1 MPIYT
6 CTVAEGTLTGESKS
20 ALAAEIT
27 RLHATINHVPPTY
40 VNVIFSE
47 LPPGD
52 VFVGGEPG
60 KPLIITGWARRGHPQ
75 EAVTHLATAAASAAA
90 RITGVDERHVMV
102 VIEDSPAQSAVEGGL
117 VLPEPGHEAEW
128 LRQMESGA

>member
-27 RLHATINHVPPTY
+27 RIHAAINHVPPTY

-47 LPPGD
+47 LPTGD

-75 EAVTHLATAAASAAA
+75 EAVTRLVVEVASAAA
-90 RITGVDERHVMV
+90 RVSGLDERHIMV
-102 VIEDSPAQSAVEGGL
+102 VIQDSPAQSAIEGGR
-117 VLPEPGHEAEW
+117 VLPEPGQEAEW
-128 LRQMESGA
+128 LRQVGP

>member
-6 CTVAEGTLTGESKS
+6 CTVAEGTLTAESKA

-27 RLHATINHVPPTY
+27 KIHAAINGVPPTY
-40 VNVIFSE
+40 VNVIFAE
-47 LPPGD
+47 MPAGD

-60 KPLIITGWARRGHPQ
+60 RPLIISGWARRGHPQ
-75 EAVTHLATAAASAAA
+75 EAVTRLATEVASAAA
-90 RITGVDERHVMV
+90 RIAGMDERHVMV
-102 VIEDSPAQSAVEGGL
+102 VIEDSPAQSAVEGGR

-128 LRQMESGA
+128 LREVEG

>member
-6 CTVAEGTLTGESKS
+6 CTVAEGTLTAETKA

-27 RLHATINHVPPTY
+27 KIHAAINGVPPTY
-40 VNVIFSE
+40 VNVIFAE
-47 LPPGD
+47 MPPSD

-60 KPLIITGWARRGHPQ
+60 KPLIISGWARRGHPQ
-75 EAVTHLATAAASAAA
+75 EAVTRLATEVASAAA
-90 RITGVDERHVMV
+90 RIAGMDERHVMV
-102 VIEDSPAQSAVEGGL
+102 VIEDSPAQSAVEGGR

-128 LRQMESGA
+128 LRQVEG

>member
-6 CTVAEGTLTGESKS
+6 CTVAEGTLTAESKA

-27 RLHATINHVPPTY
+27 KIHAAINGVPPTY
-40 VNVIFSE
+40 VNVIFAE
-47 LPPGD
+47 MPAGD

-60 KPLIITGWARRGHPQ
+60 RPLIISGWARRGHPQ
-75 EAVTHLATAAASAAA
+75 EAVTRLATEVASAAA
-90 RITGVDERHVMV
+90 RIAGMDERHVIV
-102 VIEDSPAQSAVEGGL
+102 VIEDSPAQSAVEGGR

-128 LRQMESGA
+128 LKQVEG